1 MVRQILPTQSKAPV
15 LVIGG
20 GPAGCTM
27 AILLAESGR
36 ECIVLEDGNTPD
48 MIVGES
54 LIPAVVP
61 VLKRLGV
68 TDAVDKVCN
77 RKPGVTF
84 LHDEL
89 EPIEFRF
96 PNNRNGVP
104 NFSWNAP
111 RPTFD
116 NILRERAI
124 ELGAHFVLH
133 RANLENGIAGGN
145 ELVLGEN
152 TLAAIGLN
160 EQPSFIIDATGR
172 VRLAA
177 KTLGIEA
184 TRGKRTDISHFAH
197 FTGGMRPD
205 PEGTV
210 VIIRLAGGGWAWVIP
225 LPDRVSIGIVVGKE
239 IAKSLGATAEER
251 LATVMANEPLLRPYA
266 CGAKRISNTATYS
279 NYQLTSTRGHG
290 AGWAS
295 VGDAYGFV
303 DPMLSSGLF
312 MGLESARSFFDA
324 TFGAGLSP
332 DDTQRWSKAA
342 DGHYREMGRW
352 LRSWEELISYFY
364 NGDLFRLCQAGGKA
378 AQQYNNSV
386 SRFMERQTS
395 RRISGMASGATT
407 RSAINKTFLRLV
419 IHHLTWNTQSS
430 EELMIR

>member
-1 MVRQILPTQSKAPV
+1 MVRQLLPNQNNAPV
-15 LVIGG
+15 VVIGG

-27 AILLAESGR
+27 AILLAQSGR
-36 ECIVLEDGNTPD
+36 ECIVIEDGKTPD

-77 RKPGVTF
+77 RKPGVNF
-84 LHDEL
+84 LHEEL

-96 PNNRNGVP
+96 PNNRKGVP

-116 NILRERAI
+116 KVLRDRAI
-124 ELGAHFVLH
+124 ELGVRFVLH
-133 RANLENGIAGGN
+133 RAGLEKGFASGN
-145 ELVLGEN
+145 ELELDDE
-152 TLAAIGLN
+152 TLTAAGLT
-160 EQPSFIIDATGR
+160 EQPSFIIDSTGR

-184 TRGKRTDISHFAH
+184 IRGKRTDISHFAH
-197 FTGGMRPD
+197 FTGGKRPD

-210 VIIRLAGGGWAWVIP
+210 VIIRLSGGGWAWVIP
-225 LPDRVSIGIVVGKE
+225 LPDRVSIGIVVGKQ
-239 IAKSLGATAEER
+239 IAKTLGTTAKQR
-251 LATVMANEPLLRPYA
+251 LATVMENEPLLEPYA
-266 CGAKRISNTATYS
+266 NGAQCISNTATYS

-290 AGWAS
+290 PGWAS
-295 VGDAYGFV
+295 IGDAYGFV

-312 MGLESARSFFDA
+312 MGLESARSLFDA

-332 DDTQRWSKAA
+332 DDSRRWSKAA
-342 DGHYREMGRW
+342 DAHYRDMGRW
-352 LRSWEELISYFY
+352 FSSWEELISYFY
-364 NGDLFRLCQAGGKA
+364 DGDLFRLCQAGGNAK
-378 AQQYNNSV
+378 QKYNNSV
-386 SRFMERQTS
+386 SRFMEMQTS

-407 RSAINKTFLRLV
+407 RSPFNRNFLRFV
-419 IHHLTWNTQSS
+419 IRNLTWGARPA
-430 EELMIR
+430 EELKIH

>member
-1 MVRQILPTQSKAPV
+1 MVRQILATQTNSPI

-27 AILLAESGR
+27 ATLLAESGR
-36 ECIVLEDGNTPD
+36 ECIVLEDGTTPD

-61 VLKRLGV
+61 LLKRLGV

-96 PNNRNGVP
+96 SNNRNGVP

-111 RPTFD
+111 RPAFD
-116 NILRERAI
+116 KLLRDRAVD
-124 ELGAHFVLH
+124 LGARFVRH
-133 RANLENGIAGGN
+133 RAGLEKGIAGGN
-145 ELVLGEN
+145 ELILNDE
-152 TLAAIGLN
+152 TLAAVGLN

-177 KTLGIEA
+177 KTLGVEA
-184 TRGKRTDISHFAH
+184 TRGTRTDISHFAH
-197 FTGGMRPD
+197 FTGGRRPD

-210 VIIRLAGGGWAWVIP
+210 VIIRLSGGGWAWVIP

-251 LATVMANEPLLRPYA
+251 LATVMANEPLLQPYA
-266 CGAKRISNTATYS
+266 NDAKCISKTATYS

-290 AGWAS
+290 VGWAS
-295 VGDAYGFV
+295 IGDAYGFV

-312 MGLESARSFFDA
+312 MGLESARSFFDM
-324 TFGAGLSP
+324 TFGAGLSLN
-332 DDTQRWSKAA
+332 DTRRWSKAA
-342 DGHYREMGRW
+342 DGHYRDMGRW
-352 LRSWEELISYFY
+352 FRSWEELISYFY
-364 NGDLFRLCQAGGKA
+364 NGDLFRLCLAGGEA
-378 AQQYNNSV
+378 AQKYNNPV
-386 SRFMERQTS
+386 SRFMEMQTS

-407 RSAINKTFLRLV
+407 RSPINRNFLRFV
-419 IHHLTWNTQSS
+419 IRNLTWGARPA
-430 EELMIR
+430 EELKIQ

>member
-1 MVRQILPTQSKAPV
+1 MVRQILPTQNNAPV

-36 ECIVLEDGNTPD
+36 ECIVIEDGNTPE

-61 VLKRLGV
+61 ILKRLGV
-68 TDAVDKVCN
+68 TDTIDKVCN

-89 EPIEFRF
+89 EPVEFRF
-96 PNNRNGVP
+96 PINRNGVP

-111 RPTFD
+111 RPSFD
-116 NILRERAI
+116 KVLRDRAV
-124 ELGAHFVLH
+124 EVGARFVLQ
-133 RANLENGIAGGN
+133 RAGLEKGIVGGKELALDEETLVAAG
-145 ELVLGEN
+145 LK
-152 TLAAIGLN
+152 

-172 VRLAA
+172 VRIAA

-184 TRGKRTDISHFAH
+184 SRGTRTDISHFAH

-205 PEGTV
+205 PAGTV

-251 LATVMANEPLLRPYA
+251 LANVMANEPLLQPYA
-266 CGAKRISNTATYS
+266 SGAKCISKTATYS

-295 VGDAYGFV
+295 IGDAYGFV

-312 MGLESARSFFDA
+312 MGLESARSLFDA

-332 DDTQRWSKAA
+332 DDARRWSKAA
-342 DGHYREMGRW
+342 DGHYRDMGRW
-352 LRSWEELISYFY
+352 FRSWEELISYFY
-364 NGDLFRLCQAGGKA
+364 NGDLFRLCLAGGEATQK
-378 AQQYNNSV
+378 YNNPV
-386 SRFMERQTS
+386 SRFMEMQTS

-407 RSAINKTFLRLV
+407 RSPINRNFLRFV
-419 IHHLTWNTQSS
+419 IRNLTWGARPAD
-430 EELMIR
+430 ELKIR